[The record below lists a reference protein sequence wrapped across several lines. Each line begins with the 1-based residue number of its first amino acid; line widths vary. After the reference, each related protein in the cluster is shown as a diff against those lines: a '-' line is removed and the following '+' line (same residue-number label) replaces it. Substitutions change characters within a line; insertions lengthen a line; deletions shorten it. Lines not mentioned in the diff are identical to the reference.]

1 MRKFVAVV
9 TAAVILAGCASSG
22 GKSAGSA
29 VLPSQI
35 TGDGAGAPA
44 RAAATAGYTELYVPM
59 SVGVAYIMPT
69 SEKLKDTVGF
79 DVGYTWRKDYNWDIE
94 FTAMYSRY
102 TAEFWAGGETMIQA
116 LPVMATVRY
125 STLMYSGATWYT
137 GLGVGCSFNDPGDM
151 EDSLA
156 GRVVVGMTQPVKD
169 EFLVGAEVSY
179 YYSKA
184 SLKWLPGDMDLSS
197 LQVKLDFIYNF

>member
-1 MRKFVAVV
+1 MSRLVAVV
-9 TAAVILAGCASSG
+9 MAVSMLLGCASSG
-22 GKSAGSA
+22 GKTAVSP
-29 VLPSQI
+29 VLPSR
-35 TGDGAGAPA
+35 TAGGDAGTPA
-44 RAAATAGYTELYVPM
+44 RAAASAGYTELYVPV

-79 DVGYTWRKDYNWDIE
+79 DIGYTWRKDANWDIE

-102 TAEFWAGGETMIQA
+102 TWDNGETKSQA
-116 LPVMATVRY
+116 FPVMATARY
-125 STLMYSGATWYT
+125 TTPMYSGAAWYT
-137 GLGVGCSFNDPGDM
+137 GLGVGYSFNDPVDM
-151 EDSLA
+151 EGSLA
-156 GRVVVGMTQPVKD
+156 GKVVVGITQPLKN
-169 EFLVGAEVSY
+169 EILVGAEVSY

>member
-1 MRKFVAVV
+1 MSRLVAVV
-9 TAAVILAGCASSG
+9 MAASMLLGCASSG
-22 GKSAGSA
+22 GKSALST

-44 RAAATAGYTELYVPM
+44 RAVASAGYTELYVPV

-69 SEKLKDTVGF
+69 SDKLKDTFGF
-79 DVGYTWRKDYNWDIE
+79 DIGYTWRKDYNWDVE

-102 TAEFWAGGETMIQA
+102 TWDNGVTKSQA
-116 LPVMATVRY
+116 FPVMATARY
-125 STLMYSGATWYT
+125 STLMYSGATWYM
-137 GLGVGCSFNDPGDM
+137 GLGVGFSFNDPVDM

-156 GRVVVGMTQPVKD
+156 GRVVVGMTQPIPSQ
-169 EFLVGAEVSY
+169 EQFMVGAEVSY

-197 LQVKLDFIYNF
+197 LQVKLDFIYSF